1 MRTDYLR
8 NFHPRVFRKIAS
20 SQRVRLATLT
30 AVLSSLGG
38 FALSVTLAH
47 RLDLSAFGD
56 FALAMSASALVV
68 GVAHAGLAEP
78 LLSVDDVSASLPQC
92 MRRASLIGL
101 GAAASMLALAMLFD
115 SPFLLWSAISVHGL
129 VLYDLTKT
137 VNMAVGRPARAA
149 GQEATFLAIG
159 GTVSIVTFMGVIPP
173 VAGFAAWNIV
183 GALIGYGSSVIAGS
197 LPLPGWPSS
206 RVRTSTSLAF
216 GCDYLVGSGSSQL
229 LPVAL
234 GALGQISVVG
244 ALRAAGTIMGPVT
257 MLLGMSRTLL
267 IPHLAQSKESSPG
280 LNRALQVSGVMTVLA
295 LPPLVFL
302 AVLPD
307 SVGLFVLGQNWAS
320 AQPLLPFLALEALF
334 IVVAA
339 APFAGHRA
347 HLAAGRSLT
356 IRAILSSARVSIIIV
371 AAMTMGATA
380 AAASM
385 ALVAF
390 VGCIAW
396 WISYARVL
404 RRSVEN

>member
-8 NFHPRVFRKIAS
+8 NFHPRVFRHVAS
-20 SQRVRLATLT
+20 SRRVRLATLT

-38 FALSVTLAH
+38 FALSVALAH

-68 GVAHAGLAEP
+68 GFTHAGLAEP
-78 LLSVDDVSASLPQC
+78 LLSVDDVTASLQQS
-92 MRRASLIGL
+92 MRRVSLVGMC
-101 GAAASMLALAMLFD
+101 GAAAMLTLATLFD
-115 SPFLLWSAISVHGL
+115 SPFVLWSAVSVHGF

-137 VNMAVGRPARAA
+137 VNMAVGRPGRAA
-149 GQEATFLAIG
+149 GLEAIFLTVGGAFAALIFVGAIA
-159 GTVSIVTFMGVIPP
+159 P
-173 VAGFAAWNIV
+173 VYGFAAWNV
-183 GALIGYGSSVIAGS
+183 AGAIIGYGSCVIARVT
-197 LPLPGWPSS
+197 PWPGWPSG
-206 RVRTSTSLAF
+206 RIRTGVSLAF
-216 GCDYLVGSGSSQL
+216 GSDYLVGSGSSQL

-234 GALGQISVVG
+234 GSLGQISIVG

-267 IPHLAQSKESSPG
+267 IPHLARAKETSGG
-280 LNRALQVSGVMTVLA
+280 LHQALQLSGVMTVLA
-295 LPPLVFL
+295 LPALAFL

-307 SVGLFVLGQNWAS
+307 SIGQLVLGQNWPS
-320 AQPLLPFLALEALF
+320 AQPLLPYLALEALF

-347 HLAAGRSLT
+347 HLAAGRSLVL
-356 IRAILSSARVSIIIV
+356 RAILSLARISVIILTAV
-371 AAMTMGATA
+371 TLGATA

-390 VGCIAW
+390 LGCIVW
-396 WISYARVL
+396 WVSYVRMMN
-404 RRSVEN
+404 RSVKR